1 MSGRLIARLGA
12 RWRADQRGI
21 TLPTVL
27 VLMMLTS
34 IIMATVLFTSSTGVL
49 TVSRAASRERDT
61 RAGQA
66 GIDQTIQILNDWD
79 VGGATEVG
87 YAVKVAQRKACQN
100 RFPVTAD
107 PADSNYYYFTIDRRA
122 VRVVCVPTA
131 TVGLI
136 RRFELDVYVAAAPSG
151 SGTVASGDWRKVA
164 KVRARIIDMN
174 FLDPSTSNRGRPS
187 SVGTRVYIEN
197 RWSCTGLPN
206 SGSFTPAF

>member
-34 IIMATVLFTSSTGVL
+34 ILMATLLVTSSTGVL
-49 TVSRAASRERDT
+49 TVSNAVSRQRDV

-66 GIDQTIQILNDWD
+66 AIDQTIQILNDWD

-122 VRVVCVPTA
+122 VRVVCSPIP

-136 RRFELDVYVAAAPSG
+136 RRFELDVYVAVAPSG
-151 SGTVASGDWRKVA
+151 SGTVAAGDWRKVA

-206 SGSFTPAF
+206 SGSRTPAF

>member
-79 VGGATEVG
+79 VGDPASISYPTL
-87 YAVKVAQRKACQN
+87 AAQRELCQN
-100 RFPVTAD
+100 SNPLTAD
-107 PADSNYYYFTIDRRA
+107 PTNPSNYYFVIDHRA
-122 VRVVCVPTA
+122 VRVECTPFA
-131 TVGLI
+131 SVGLI
-136 RRFELDVYVAAAPSG
+136 RRFELNAYVAAVPSG
-151 SGTVASGDWRKVA
+151 SGTVASGDWRRVGRVK
-164 KVRARIIDMN
+164 ARILDIN
-174 FLDPSTSNRGRPS
+174 FLDPNTNNRGRPS
-187 SVGTRVYIEN
+187 PVGSRVYIEN
-197 RWSCTGLPN
+197 RWSCTGLAT
-206 SGSFTPAF
+206 SDCTPAF